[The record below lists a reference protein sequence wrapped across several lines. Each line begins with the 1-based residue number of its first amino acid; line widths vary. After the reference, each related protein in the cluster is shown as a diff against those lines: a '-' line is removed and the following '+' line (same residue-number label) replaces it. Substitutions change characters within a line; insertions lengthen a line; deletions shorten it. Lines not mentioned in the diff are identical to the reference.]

1 MLRVAV
7 RIVIAVLI
15 GSAVAVAM
23 VMAYAADLLDR
34 QSAAVPT
41 GVRNGTTSGSAE
53 SLQRIHFLDR
63 AT

>member
-1 MLRVAV
+1 MLRVAA
-7 RIVIAVLI
+7 RIVITVLI
-15 GSAVAVAM
+15 GSAFAVAM

-34 QSAAVPT
+34 QSAR
-41 GVRNGTTSGSAE
+41 VRNGTTSGSAE

>member
-1 MLRVAV
+1 MLRVAT

-34 QSAAVPT
+34 QSAAVRT

>member
-1 MLRVAV
+1 MLRIAFLV
-7 RIVIAVLI
+7 IVAVLI
-15 GSAVAVAM
+15 GSAFAVAM

-34 QSAAVPT
+34 ESIGVRT
-41 GVRNGTTSGSAE
+41 RVRNGTTSGSAE